1 MNEVKYVVINLT
13 TKTVEASTDE
23 LHLANF
29 YKDYWEDN
37 YVVMTVLVTETTDIA
52 MNQLLLDTDINK
64 DLKVPILTRDVETLN
79 DYMFNQYGNSDY
91 DISKIPIVE
100 LDAMINAV
108 RDLKNGGINHYD
120 DVL

>member
-1 MNEVKYVVINLT
+1 
-13 TKTVEASTDE
+13 
-23 LHLANF
+23 
-29 YKDYWEDN
+29 
-37 YVVMTVLVTETTDIA
+37 MTVLVTETTDIA